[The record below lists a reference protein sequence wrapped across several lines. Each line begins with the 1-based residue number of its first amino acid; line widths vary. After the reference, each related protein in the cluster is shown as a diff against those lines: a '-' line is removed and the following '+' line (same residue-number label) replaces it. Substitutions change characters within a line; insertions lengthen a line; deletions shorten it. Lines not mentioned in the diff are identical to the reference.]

1 MYTQFNDQS
10 QCFLQKHTGVFY
22 IIRILI
28 PLIGISFFVTGK
40 ASYCVRRDILPQ
52 NMTYY
57 HKKRHIT
64 TKHDTLSQKTHY
76 HKSDILPQNMTHY
89 HNTWHITT
97 KRDTLLQNMTYY
109 HKSDTLPQNILP
121 QNVTHYHKSDILP
134 QNVKDYL
141 KTWQIT
147 IQRDM
152 LPQNVTFYHKN

>member
-1 MYTQFNDQS
+1 LKELTHCIHLLGHKEYSKVQYSTVQYSTVQYSTAQCSAVQYSTVLSSKMYTQFNDQS

-89 HNTWHITT
+89 HNT
-97 KRDTLLQNMTYY
+97 
-109 HKSDTLPQNILP
+109 
-121 QNVTHYHKSDILP
+121 
-134 QNVKDYL
+134 
-141 KTWQIT
+141 
-147 IQRDM
+147 
-152 LPQNVTFYHKN
+152 